1 MKHVDFLLGKQ
12 VKEGNVNAL
21 VISESN
27 LHKLHKSFP
36 DVQCRIPGFA
46 NPCGMLTF
54 CLFQKVNCTNYTNHS
69 PTVSVEFQVSLIH
82 SQRSKLFGWRHNES
96 HKTRFTI

>member
-46 NPCGMLTF
+46 NPFVL
-54 CLFQKVNCTNYTNHS
+54 VIS
-69 PTVSVEFQVSLIH
+69 AI
-82 SQRSKLFGWRHNES
+82 KL
-96 HKTRFTI
+96 HKLHKSFPEV